1 MKRAVLAW
9 LAVLLVVMGATGI
22 WLGVKY
28 AGAVHRSG
36 SQAEVDLAYLSAPP
50 DAAQKFLKEFTLT
63 DEAGRTLQSQ
73 DLRGKVYVTNFF
85 FSTCPGTCLQQNQK
99 IQEIQRQYG
108 PKGVRF
114 LSITCDP
121 ETDDPGRLRQ
131 YALKLDADRKHWS
144 FLTGQLLYI
153 RRVAGEIYQVALNE
167 KTHSERFFVTDKWGR
182 IRGNFEWNKLDQ
194 ITEMRLL
201 LDKLLAETEPE
212 DRGQEAGVRSQATED
227 RGTES

>member
-28 AGAVHRSG
+28 AGAGSRSG
-36 SQAEVDLAYLSAPP
+36 SHAEVDPAYLEAPP
-50 DAAQKFLKEFTLT
+50 DAAQKFLKDFTLT
-63 DEAGRTLQSQ
+63 DESGRQLSSK

-99 IQEIQRQYG
+99 IQEIERQYG

-121 ETDDPGRLRQ
+121 EIDNPDRLRE
-131 YALKLDADRKHWS
+131 YARKLDADREHWS

-153 RRVAGEIYQVALNE
+153 RRVASEIYQVALNE

-182 IRGNFEWNKLDQ
+182 IRGNFEWNRLDE
-194 ITEMRLL
+194 ITQMRLL
-201 LDKLLAETEPE
+201 LDKLLAETEE
-212 DRGQEAGVRSQATED
+212 QRSE
-227 RGTES
+227 